1 MSDGAGKPSRAHALR
16 AAFDAAFAAPARAP
30 RRDEI
35 ALLALRVGTEPF
47 AMRVLEAAGIL
58 AGRPLAAVPS
68 RRPELL
74 GVAGLRG
81 NVVPVYSVARLV
93 GRAVDEAEAP
103 RFLVLAAVGADERV
117 ALAFSGFDGH
127 LRVPPAAL
135 AAASDGARAHV
146 RELVQL
152 GAEARPVLSVPS
164 LLKAITGR

>member
-1 MSDGAGKPSRAHALR
+1 MSDGAGVSSRAHALR
-16 AAFDAAFAAPARAP
+16 AAFDAAFAEPARAP

-47 AMRVLEAAGIL
+47 GMRVLEAAGIL
-58 AGRPLAAVPS
+58 AARPIAAVPS

-81 NVVPVYSVARLV
+81 NIVPVFSVARLI
-93 GRAVDEAEAP
+93 GRAADESEVP

-127 LRVPPAAL
+127 LRVPPTGL
-135 AAASDGARAHV
+135 VAASEGARAHV
-146 RELVQL
+146 RELVRI
-152 GAEARPVLSVPS
+152 GDEARPVLSVAS
-164 LLKAITGR
+164 LVRAIVRR